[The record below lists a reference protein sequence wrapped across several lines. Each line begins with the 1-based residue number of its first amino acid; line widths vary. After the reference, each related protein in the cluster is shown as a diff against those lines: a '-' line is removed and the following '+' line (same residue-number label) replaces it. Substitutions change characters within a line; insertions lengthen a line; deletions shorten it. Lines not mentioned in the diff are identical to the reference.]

1 MKKALISGTSRGIG
15 RSIATKLLDN
25 DWSVVGLSRS
35 ESDIECP
42 NYTHI
47 QIDLGNLKN
56 LSNQLKDLEKTH
68 PDCDAI
74 ICNAGMGAFG
84 HLEEL
89 SFDKIE
95 EVIHLNFLSHVYLIK
110 IFLPG
115 LKRKKSGNI
124 IGIGSEAALEGKRK
138 GSIYCASKFAL
149 RGFMQALREECASDG
164 IGVTLINPGMV
175 NTPFFDPLNF
185 SHGEQQDEFI
195 SPEDIA
201 ASVFLVTE
209 MRPGTVVDE
218 INLSPQK
225 HKVLFKK

>member
-15 RSIATKLLDN
+15 RSIALKLLEQQ
-25 DWSVVGLSRS
+25 WMVVGLSRS
-35 ESDIECP
+35 PASIKHP
-42 NYTHI
+42 QYTHLE
-47 QIDLGNLKN
+47 IDLGNMQTLPQGLKT
-56 LSNQLKDLEKTH
+56 LEKKH
-68 PDCDAI
+68 ADIDVL

-84 HLEEL
+84 NLEEF
-89 SFDKIE
+89 SYEKIE
-95 EVIHLNFLSHVYLIK
+95 QVLHLNFLSQVYLIK
-110 IFLPG
+110 TFLPG
-115 LKRKKSGNI
+115 LKRKQAGNI
-124 IGIGSEAALEGKRK
+124 IAIGSEAALDGKRK

-149 RGFMQALREECASDG
+149 RGFMQALREECATDG

-175 NTPFFDPLNF
+175 NTPFFENLNF

-195 SPEDIA
+195 APEDIA
-201 ASVFLVTE
+201 ESIYLVTQ

>member
-15 RSIATKLLDN
+15 HSIATKLLDN
-25 DWSVVGLSRS
+25 NWTVIGLSRS
-35 ESDIECP
+35 ESNIEHSH
-42 NYTHI
+42 YTHE

-56 LSNQLKDLEKTH
+56 LAKHLKNLEKAH
-68 PDCDAI
+68 PDCNAL
-74 ICNAGMGAFG
+74 ICNAGMGAFA

-89 SFDKIE
+89 SFETIE
-95 EVIHLNFLSHVYLIK
+95 QVLYLNFLSHIYLIK
-110 IFLPG
+110 TFLPG
-115 LKRKKSGNI
+115 FKRRKSGNI

-149 RGFMQALREECASDG
+149 RGFLQALREECASDG

-175 NTPFFDPLNF
+175 NTPFFNSLNF

-225 HKVLFKK
+225 HKVLFK